1 MPKVSVSSE
10 QLRRKFAAVT
20 NSQDSIMATSQW
32 ILKQSKHLD
41 EILECWGAQITK
53 SDHEHRLTLL
63 YLANDVVQNCRKRHP
78 ELIDKWQS
86 RVESAFKNLT
96 HHSIRSGV
104 EKVVNVWATRSVF
117 PKETIGRL
125 KKTLDQAKGAHKDK
139 AERALQDFKPADLAE
154 ALKEYS
160 SCENDLRLKREL
172 LQSSGL
178 NGSDPAEL
186 LEKVKERGQG
196 NRARQELQQWTQL
209 LIEYVDLQE
218 IHIERRRKL
227 LSLVNQSCIFYQA
240 QFHEV
245 NVVLKAY
252 KDYQERVL
260 AQKKRCQEMMT
271 TKFPTLFPDVSPIQS
286 PTQSPIA
293 SPNIA
298 QMDMKISDED
308 TANSSDDEQ
317 VENPLDAFFGPG
329 KQERK
334 TSQDLLAE
342 GVGAEGDLDSRLA
355 NIFEKKK
362 NENAPTG
369 NTGQQQQP
377 VDPNWVPPPPPRP
390 KGAYWGSDSS
400 STGSSGGK
408 WPPAVNN
415 AVPPPPVPPPVQS
428 NGQWPEPPRHHFPP
442 PNFPQQQSGPPPR
455 FPPHFGNRGG
465 GGVGFMPRTPPN
477 FNRPPNHQGFNS
489 EGANRRGGM
498 GMGFRGGFRGRGGG
512 RGARW

>member
-1 MPKVSVSSE
+1 
-10 QLRRKFAAVT
+10 
-20 NSQDSIMATSQW
+20 MATSQW
-32 ILKQSKHLD
+32 ILKSKNLD
-41 EILECWGAQITK
+41 EILECWEAQINK

-78 ELIDKWQS
+78 DLIEKWQF
-86 RVESAFKNLT
+86 RVELAFKNLT

-104 EKVVNVWATRSVF
+104 EKVLNVWSTRSVF
-117 PKETIGRL
+117 SKETIDKLR
-125 KKTLDQAKGAHKDK
+125 KTLDLVKSTHKDK
-139 AERALQDFKPADLAE
+139 AERALQDFKPQDLAD

-178 NGSDPAEL
+178 NGSDPSEL

-196 NRARQELQQWTQL
+196 NRARHQLQQWTQL

-271 TKFPTLFPDVSPIQS
+271 SKFPTLFPNVSPIQS

-298 QMDMKISDED
+298 QIDMKISDED

-329 KQERK
+329 KSERK
-334 TSQDLLAE
+334 SSHDLLAE
-342 GVGAEGDLDSRLA
+342 GVTADGDLDSRLA

-362 NENAPTG
+362 AEK
-369 NTGQQQQP
+369 P
-377 VDPNWVPPPPPRP
+377 VQNDPNWVPPPPPRP
-390 KGAYWGSDSS
+390 QGVYWGSDSS
-400 STGSSGGK
+400 SGSSGANK
-408 WPPAVNN
+408 WPTGPPPVAPHPAQSSNGGGHWPQERNN
-415 AVPPPPVPPPVQS
+415 FPPPPTPPP
-428 NGQWPEPPRHHFPP
+428 G
-442 PNFPQQQSGPPPR
+442 NFPR
-455 FPPHFGNRGG
+455 FPPGNFRGG
-465 GGVGFMPRTPPN
+465 GFMPRTPPN
-477 FNRPPNHQGFNS
+477 FNRPPPGHQGFNS
-489 EGANRRGGM
+489 EGANRRGG
-498 GMGFRGGFRGRGGG
+498 FRGGFRGRGRG
-512 RGARW
+512 RW